1 MAEGAGAG
9 AGARGKFKAN
19 AVKEGCK
26 MDDKPG
32 PSIGGGRG
40 SEKREETRIA
50 DGAKRS
56 NLQAPRLGDTQDSNI
71 KKK

>member
-1 MAEGAGAG
+1 
-9 AGARGKFKAN
+9 
-19 AVKEGCK
+19 